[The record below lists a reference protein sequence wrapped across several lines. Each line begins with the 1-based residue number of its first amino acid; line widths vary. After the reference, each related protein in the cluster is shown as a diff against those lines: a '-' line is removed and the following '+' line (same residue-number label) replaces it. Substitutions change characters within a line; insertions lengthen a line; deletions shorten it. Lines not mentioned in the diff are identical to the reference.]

1 MKDSRSEHGGVILA
15 LLITVAVLACA
26 AVVVGL
32 TIARNIHID
41 STPNEDG
48 KNLSFNTPAGS
59 FTLHTQKNTG
69 MEMVDVPRYPGAR
82 ELKKGGGAEFEWTS
96 NDGHDDKDFT
106 IAGAEMITD
115 DPPSKVLD
123 YYHDRLPAW
132 IVTHGRNG
140 QISLK
145 EPKEGDDS
153 QRFIVIREKFDGTH
167 IGVASIGTPAA
178 N

>member
-1 MKDSRSEHGGVILA
+1 MKTSRSEHGGVISA
-15 LLITVAVLACA
+15 LLITVAVLACV

-41 STPNEDG
+41 TTRSEDG
-48 KNLSFNTPAGS
+48 KNLSVNTPAGS
-59 FTLHTQKNTG
+59 FTMHAQNHTG

-82 ELKKGGGAEFEWTS
+82 ESGKGGGAEFQWTS
-96 NDGHDDKDFT
+96 NDGHDDKDFAV
-106 IAGAEMITD
+106 AGAEMITD
-115 DPPSKVLD
+115 DSASKVLD
-123 YYHDRLPAW
+123 YYHERLPAW
-132 IVTHGRNG
+132 IVTHGRDG

-145 EPKEGDDS
+145 EPKEGGDS

-167 IGVASIGTPAA
+167 IGVASIGAPAA